1 MKKQTI
7 GMLEATAASALFGF
21 SYLMC
26 SIAFEYITPEQ
37 LLCVRYVLAFAVM
50 TLLLLFRLIRVN
62 YRGKPVKKLCL
73 MGLLYPVIGFLCDNY
88 GTYYTSS
95 AMAGSIMAAIPV
107 VTMVVSLL
115 VLRER
120 VNRRQVLCA
129 LLAVAGAIFISAGN
143 FADGTS
149 LNGVLLLLGA
159 ALTNSLFTVLNKKY
173 AAIFTVE
180 EKSYFQIGMG
190 AVSFALLALPGI
202 LRGEFDRAVWKT
214 PLLWMAICYLG
225 ILVSVVALLLL
236 NDAIRK
242 ITPTQSAIL
251 SNLVPVISVV
261 SGVLI
266 LHDAFTPL
274 QMLGVV
280 IVVISAG
287 GVVMGGVSAQEA
299 QQ

>member
-1 MKKQTI
+1 
-7 GMLEATAASALFGF
+7 MLEATAASALFGF

-107 VTMVVSLL
+107 VTMVVSVL

-129 LLAVAGAIFISAGN
+129 LLAVAGAIFIS
-143 FADGTS
+143 
-149 LNGVLLLLGA
+149 L
-159 ALTNSLFTVLNKKY
+159 
-173 AAIFTVE
+173 
-180 EKSYFQIGMG
+180 
-190 AVSFALLALPGI
+190 
-202 LRGEFDRAVWKT
+202 
-214 PLLWMAICYLG
+214 
-225 ILVSVVALLLL
+225 
-236 NDAIRK
+236 
-242 ITPTQSAIL
+242 
-251 SNLVPVISVV
+251 
-261 SGVLI
+261 
-266 LHDAFTPL
+266 
-274 QMLGVV
+274 
-280 IVVISAG
+280 
-287 GVVMGGVSAQEA
+287 
-299 QQ
+299 

>member
-1 MKKQTI
+1 
-7 GMLEATAASALFGF
+7 MLEATAASALFGF

-129 LLAVAGAIFISAGN
+129 LLAVVGAIFISAGN

-149 LNGVLLLLGA
+149 LKGVLLLLGA

-180 EKSYFQIGMG
+180 EKSYFQIG
-190 AVSFALLALPGI
+190 AVSFTLLALPGI
-202 LRGEFDRAVWKT
+202 LRGEFDRAVWRS

-236 NDAIRK
+236 NGAIRK

-287 GVVMGGVSAQEA
+287 GVVMGGVSAPEA
-299 QQ
+299 SQ